1 MNYTIYNP
9 TTGEVISHYTTND
22 PSQIEVNVGDATYIE
37 GKWDHKQYKIINGEP
52 VARTEPIA
60 PLIPLDTQTRSQ
72 RNGLLA
78 DIDRVN
84 PIWYNSLTIEQQ
96 TSLAV
101 YRQALLDVP
110 AQPGFPE
117 NVTWPS
123 KPQWL

>member
-1 MNYTIYNP
+1 MNYTLYDPN
-9 TTGEVISHYTTND
+9 TGEIISHYTTND
-22 PSQIEVNVGDATYIE
+22 PTQIEVNIGGATYIE
-37 GKWDHKQYKIINGEP
+37 GKWDHKQYKIVNGEP

-60 PLIPLDTQTRSQ
+60 PLIPLDTQTRLQ
-72 RNGLLA
+72 RNGLLS

-84 PIWYNSLTIEQQ
+84 PIWYNSLTTEQQ

-110 AQPGFPE
+110 AQSGFPA

-123 KPQWL
+123 KPGWL